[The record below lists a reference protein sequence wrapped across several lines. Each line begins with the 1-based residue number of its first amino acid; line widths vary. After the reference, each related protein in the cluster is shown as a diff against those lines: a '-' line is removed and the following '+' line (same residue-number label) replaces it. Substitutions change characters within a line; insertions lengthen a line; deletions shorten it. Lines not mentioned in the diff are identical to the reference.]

1 MDPTIPAL
9 WSEITTMNG
18 SDPAV
23 PPQCGKEKLILR
35 LLTFIIASVGLA
47 GNAVVIWL
55 LGFCIRRNVFSI
67 YILNLAGADFFFL
80 CCHLIGSLVT
90 FINFFHSNSV
100 AIPEF
105 LNTVMIFYYIA
116 GVSMLSS
123 ISTERCLS
131 ILCPIWYRFH
141 RPRHMSTIMCAVLW
155 ALSLLLSILEGV
167 YCGFLL
173 RDSDTDRCQAF
184 DFICVAWLIIL
195 VVILLGS
202 SLVLLVRILCSSRPM
217 LLTRLYVTILITA
230 LVFFL
235 LAVPLGIFWFLLYWF
250 YNDINSLPCRFLLV
264 ALVMSCVNSSANPII
279 YFFVGSFRQRQ
290 RQSLKLILQ
299 RALKDTPTADL
310 MILHPLINIFHFM
323 LTQMFK
329 FFIIIGIFAY
339 IASLSMLSAIS
350 IERCLSVLFPIWHHC
365 RCPRHT
371 STIMCALLWALT
383 LLLSFLDGSHCGF
396 LLMEMNVALCQTSE
410 FILSTWLLVL
420 FVVLFGSS
428 LALLVRIL
436 CGSRRKFVTR
446 LYMTTG
452 LTVLAFLLGD
462 LPFGLQNLLISL
474 FHIDLDISSGYAFV
488 VSYTLSSI
496 NRCTNP
502 IIYFFVGS
510 FRHQFQGR
518 QNLKLILQR
527 ALQDTPE
534 DDQCVDPPSRQALQ
548 MSGRTVGH

>member
-9 WSEITTMNG
+9 WTEITTMNG
-18 SDPAV
+18 SDPAA
-23 PPQCGKEKLILR
+23 PPPCGKEKLILR

-47 GNAVVIWL
+47 GNAVVVWL

-100 AIPEF
+100 SIPEF

-141 RPRHMSTIMCAVLW
+141 RPRHMSTIICAVLW

-173 RDSDTDRCQAF
+173 RDFDTDRCQAF
-184 DFICVAWLIIL
+184 DFTCAAWLIIL

-217 LLTRLYVTILITA
+217 LLSRLYVTILITA

-235 LAVPLGIFWFLLYWF
+235 LAVPLGIYWFLLYWF

-264 ALVMSCVNSSANPII
+264 ALVMSCVNSSVNPLI

-290 RQSLKLILQ
+290 RQPLKL
-299 RALKDTPTADL
+299 
-310 MILHPLINIFHFM
+310 
-323 LTQMFK
+323 
-329 FFIIIGIFAY
+329 
-339 IASLSMLSAIS
+339 
-350 IERCLSVLFPIWHHC
+350 V
-365 RCPRHT
+365 
-371 STIMCALLWALT
+371 
-383 LLLSFLDGSHCGF
+383 
-396 LLMEMNVALCQTSE
+396 
-410 FILSTWLLVL
+410 
-420 FVVLFGSS
+420 
-428 LALLVRIL
+428 
-436 CGSRRKFVTR
+436 
-446 LYMTTG
+446 
-452 LTVLAFLLGD
+452 
-462 LPFGLQNLLISL
+462 
-474 FHIDLDISSGYAFV
+474 
-488 VSYTLSSI
+488 
-496 NRCTNP
+496 
-502 IIYFFVGS
+502 
-510 FRHQFQGR
+510 
-518 QNLKLILQR
+518 LQR
-527 ALQDTPE
+527 ALQDTPTG
-534 DDQCVDPPSRQALQ
+534 VLSNPWRL
-548 MSGRTVGH
+548 RK

>member
-1 MDPTIPAL
+1 MNTTVPA
-9 WSEITTMNG
+9 WITR
-18 SDPAV
+18 AI
-23 PPQCGKEKLILR
+23 KLITIVTSSLNLQNVTR
-35 LLTFIIASVGLA
+35 ILFWLTILIAFFGIAV
-47 GNAVVIWL
+47 NAVVVWL
-55 LGFCIRRNVFSI
+55 LGFHIHRTPFSV
-67 YILNLAGADFFFL
+67 YLLNLAIADFLFL
-80 CCHLIGSLVT
+80 CC
-90 FINFFHSNSV
+90 
-100 AIPEF
+100 
-105 LNTVMIFYYIA
+105 Y
-116 GVSMLSS
+116 
-123 ISTERCLS
+123 
-131 ILCPIWYRFH
+131 
-141 RPRHMSTIMCAVLW
+141 
-155 ALSLLLSILEGV
+155 
-167 YCGFLL
+167 
-173 RDSDTDRCQAF
+173 
-184 DFICVAWLIIL
+184 
-195 VVILLGS
+195 VI
-202 SLVLLVRILCSSRPM
+202 V
-217 LLTRLYVTILITA
+217 
-230 LVFFL
+230 
-235 LAVPLGIFWFLLYWF
+235 
-250 YNDINSLPCRFLLV
+250 
-264 ALVMSCVNSSANPII
+264 
-279 YFFVGSFRQRQ
+279 
-290 RQSLKLILQ
+290 
-299 RALKDTPTADL
+299 
-310 MILHPLINIFHFM
+310 ILHPLINIFHFM

>member
-1 MDPTIPAL
+1 MNPTIPAL
-9 WSEITTMNG
+9 WSEITTTNG

-35 LLTFIIASVGLA
+35 LLTFIIASLGLA
-47 GNAVVIWL
+47 GNAVVVWL

-100 AIPEF
+100 SIPEF

-141 RPRHMSTIMCAVLW
+141 RPRHMSTIMCAMLW

-167 YCGFLL
+167 YCGFLW

-184 DFICVAWLIIL
+184 DFICAAWLIIL

-264 ALVMSCVNSSANPII
+264 ALVMSCVNSSANPLI

-299 RALKDTPTADL
+299 RALKDTPTAV
-310 MILHPLINIFHFM
+310 
-323 LTQMFK
+323 
-329 FFIIIGIFAY
+329 
-339 IASLSMLSAIS
+339 LS
-350 IERCLSVLFPIWHHC
+350 
-365 RCPRHT
+365 
-371 STIMCALLWALT
+371 
-383 LLLSFLDGSHCGF
+383 
-396 LLMEMNVALCQTSE
+396 
-410 FILSTWLLVL
+410 
-420 FVVLFGSS
+420 
-428 LALLVRIL
+428 
-436 CGSRRKFVTR
+436 
-446 LYMTTG
+446 
-452 LTVLAFLLGD
+452 
-462 LPFGLQNLLISL
+462 
-474 FHIDLDISSGYAFV
+474 
-488 VSYTLSSI
+488 
-496 NRCTNP
+496 NP
-502 IIYFFVGS
+502 
-510 FRHQFQGR
+510 
-518 QNLKLILQR
+518 
-527 ALQDTPE
+527 
-534 DDQCVDPPSRQALQ
+534 
-548 MSGRTVGH
+548 